1 MIINAFK
8 DKIFP
13 LSLEGFFE
21 VQDEDRFYSEK
32 LAPIPE
38 FPDFEEKTLRDMPDL
53 ESEESAE
60 QRRNQSARGLK
71 TLTPQE
77 MLSRLPISFAQL
89 EERNN
94 SEKLKNEI
102 RQLLNSLHRS
112 KKLRKTIYNNL
123 INAI

>member
-13 LSLEGFFE
+13 LSLEDFFE
-21 VQDEDRFYSEK
+21 DQDEDRLYSEK

-89 EERNN
+89 EARNN

>member
-13 LSLEGFFE
+13 LSLEDFFE
-21 VQDEDRFYSEK
+21 DQDEDRFYSEK

-89 EERNN
+89 EARNN